1 MDGYLL
7 IDKPVDWTSFDVV
20 AKVRSILRQAR
31 VSNSNLYLP
40 NSKLKIGH
48 SGTLDPMASGLL
60 ILLSG
65 AATKQQDAFM
75 KLDKVYEAEITL
87 GAISTTDDA
96 EGSISRQRLVD
107 RQPDQKQ
114 IEAVLS
120 KFKGEIEQVPPDYS
134 AVHVGGQRAYKLA
147 RSGKR
152 LALKART
159 VQIYDIIQTKYRYPK
174 LKIEAR
180 VSSGTYIRALARDVG
195 QALGCGAYLSQL
207 RRTSI
212 GQFSIATA
220 IKVGNMNL
228 DVLRKNL
235 IMISNV

>member
-40 NSKLKIGH
+40 NSKHKIGH